1 MKKGFILLI
10 TIIAVLFSCNR
21 INNANSGKLSFY
33 NDTVFFD
40 TIFTQIGSTTKMFTV
55 HNQTN
60 KAIKIDRIFLLGQNS
75 SKYRLNIDG
84 SPENEAENIIIDAKD
99 SLFIFVEVTIN
110 TAKDNLIEEDA
121 ILFVSGDYTQK
132 IILYAVGKDVHLIN
146 SKILQTQTWIDD
158 KPYLIYNSV
167 LVDSLETLTIEPGV
181 EIYSHRYSNIYV
193 KGTVIAN
200 GNIDNIIELR
210 GDRIDDSYYT
220 DKPGQWGGFVFLFG
234 SENNILD
241 YVKIS
246 EATVGVFVDTML
258 NDVTPTVTISN
269 TEISHCSHSGIYA
282 LNTYIEGYN
291 MLISDCGV
299 HNIGLFMSGIY
310 KFYHCTLQ
318 NNYSASVRNS
328 PVVGIQN
335 YYVNK
340 ENEAVYGGF
349 ISALFVNSIIYGNLE
364 NEFVVSAYDKPNSL
378 EFLVQNCM
386 LKLDLSLIDTSLA
399 MFENVIVNEEPN
411 YVEKEEFNF
420 HLTKESPA
428 IDKAN
433 FTIDNLNIAMLQF
446 DIDGIDRLID
456 SKPDIGA
463 FEFIAE

>member
-200 GNIDNIIELR
+200 G
-210 GDRIDDSYYT
+210 
-220 DKPGQWGGFVFLFG
+220 
-234 SENNILD
+234 
-241 YVKIS
+241 
-246 EATVGVFVDTML
+246 
-258 NDVTPTVTISN
+258 
-269 TEISHCSHSGIYA
+269 
-282 LNTYIEGYN
+282 
-291 MLISDCGV
+291 
-299 HNIGLFMSGIY
+299 
-310 KFYHCTLQ
+310 
-318 NNYSASVRNS
+318 
-328 PVVGIQN
+328 
-335 YYVNK
+335 
-340 ENEAVYGGF
+340 
-349 ISALFVNSIIYGNLE
+349 
-364 NEFVVSAYDKPNSL
+364 
-378 EFLVQNCM
+378 
-386 LKLDLSLIDTSLA
+386 
-399 MFENVIVNEEPN
+399 
-411 YVEKEEFNF
+411 
-420 HLTKESPA
+420 
-428 IDKAN
+428 
-433 FTIDNLNIAMLQF
+433 
-446 DIDGIDRLID
+446 
-456 SKPDIGA
+456 
-463 FEFIAE
+463 